1 MSIQRHLLWLVL
13 LAAPACASGPSTS
26 ANLTRSPTLDYHQHH
41 HATTTSDGQVVG
53 ADRMR
58 PEHKLR
64 AGPQLG
70 MGGLTPAE
78 GPARAE
84 QLEADPHPIPAD
96 PMCTVLGLEDEVRR
110 ARCPK
115 FAEVKSTR

>member
-13 LAAPACASGPSTS
+13 LAAPACASGPSAS

-41 HATTTSDGQVVG
+41 HATTSDGQIVG

-58 PEHKLR
+58 PEHNLR
-64 AGPQLG
+64 TGPQLG
-70 MGGLTPAE
+70 IGGLTPAE
-78 GPARAE
+78 GPVRAK
-84 QLEADPHPIPAD
+84 QREANPQPIPAD
-96 PMCTVLGLEDEVRR
+96 PMCTVLGLKDEVRR

-115 FAEVKSTR
+115 LTEVKPTR

>member
-26 ANLTRSPTLDYHQHH
+26 ANLTRSPTLDYHH
-41 HATTTSDGQVVG
+41 HATTTSDGQIVG

-70 MGGLTPAE
+70 IGGLTPAE

-84 QLEADPHPIPAD
+84 QLEADPQPIPED
-96 PMCTVLGLEDEVRR
+96 PMCTVLGLEDAVRR

-115 FAEVKSTR
+115 LAQAKPAR